1 MNPALTAVEKA
12 IVSSP
17 LVGVIPCDGLTGFA
31 TEALQVVTLRVIVIS
46 PNGRAETVTLIGTEV
61 PFNVQEAVLG
71 ALTVA
76 FTAST

>member
-31 TEALQVVTLRVIVIS
+31 TEAL
-46 PNGRAETVTLIGTEV
+46 
-61 PFNVQEAVLG
+61 
-71 ALTVA
+71 
-76 FTAST
+76 